1 MENQEKDLRDE
12 VKTLQQ
18 DLDDC
23 LKEKDQILERKEEY
37 KSRLNYK
44 LIIFFVAKILSVSFS
59 ISNQL

>member
-44 LIIFFVAKILSVSFS
+44 LIIFL
-59 ISNQL
+59 